1 LYFILST
8 KSTDASCRVVHVR
21 RSAPPPAPRSE
32 AGSAA
37 RDAMAST
44 FSSKLFL
51 TPSKKFV
58 AGLRHGDN
66 PGGDVLRN
74 GRLVWRGRRRFLPT
88 TNALLWTCVV
98 GGVTLCC
105 ACVLRA
111 CVRWAAGRFKHA
123 VKVVVN
129 DRPESME
136 ALRDLV
142 SRELH
147 VRCLACTCPQTCAGC
162 WSDLICA
169 GTTCT
174 GARGENLLHGPKHQ
188 LFGGGQDSVGPQG
201 HVPAAGSCAA
211 IPGECSQEA
220 QELDPLGLHHSSPP
234 LFSLLAHL
242 RACNRSKCGNRQAQL
257 SYG

>member
-1 LYFILST
+1 
-8 KSTDASCRVVHVR
+8 
-21 RSAPPPAPRSE
+21 
-32 AGSAA
+32 
-37 RDAMAST
+37 M
-44 FSSKLFL
+44 
-51 TPSKKFV
+51 
-58 AGLRHGDN
+58 
-66 PGGDVLRN
+66 
-74 GRLVWRGRRRFLPT
+74 WRGRRRFLPT
-88 TNALLWTCVV
+88 TNAVLWTCV

-105 ACVLRA
+105 ACVF
-111 CVRWAAGRFKHA
+111 RFKHA

-147 VRCLACTCPQTCAGC
+147 VRRPACMCPQTCAGC

-174 GARGENLLHGPKHQ
+174 GARGENLLYGPKHQ
-188 LFGGGQDSVGPQG
+188 LFGGGQDCVGPQG
-201 HVPAAGSCAA
+201 HVPAPGACAPCAA
-211 IPGECSQEA
+211 IPGKCSQEA